1 MAYVHKYAV
10 AFDLIALKTRYWRQA
25 SGLVSTAI
33 MMHKMLFVTTQLQT

>member
-25 SGLVSTAI
+25 SEVWLV
-33 MMHKMLFVTTQLQT
+33 LL